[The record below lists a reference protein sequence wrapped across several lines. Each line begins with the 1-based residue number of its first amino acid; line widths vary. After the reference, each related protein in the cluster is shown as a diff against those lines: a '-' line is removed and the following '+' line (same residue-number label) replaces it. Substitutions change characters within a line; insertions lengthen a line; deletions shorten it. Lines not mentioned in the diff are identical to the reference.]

1 VGEEEAFTSVLGVVE
16 VVMVVVIGAV
26 IIWEKKLEWKE
37 RGGAKVTTTTFVDRL
52 VVTEVIAL

>member
-1 VGEEEAFTSVLGVVE
+1 MGEEEAFTSVLGVVE

-37 RGGAKVTTTTFVDRL
+37 RGGVKVTTTTFVDRL